1 MIKKI
6 LILAS
11 LISIEA
17 NAIELNLTGSVISNN
32 QKMMTSRFM
41 GYIKN
46 MAVNEGDIVKKGD
59 LLYEIDTRDIDSA
72 KSQVEL
78 AISQATLALQM
89 NRSQYNNVLTN
100 LLRHKRLFK
109 KGMVSKYDLENL
121 QLAEA
126 NMKRMV
132 EISQKQ
138 VEQAK
143 EKKREVMN
151 QYKYLS
157 IKAPNDGVIVAKR
170 ANEGEMAIPGMPAVI
185 LTDLS
190 ELRIVVEISEI
201 NLKHVVLGKEVNV
214 EIPSINFKTVGKIS
228 SIIPSSNPMTHKFK
242 MKVEFDMLKHS
253 VYPGMYAKITIK
265 D

>member
-11 LISIEA
+11 LVSINV
-17 NAIELNLTGSVISNN
+17 NAIELHLTGSVVSNN

-59 LLYEIDTRDIDSA
+59 LLYEIDSRDIDSA

-132 EISQKQ
+132 TISQDQ
-138 VEQAK
+138 VKQAK

-151 QYKYLS
+151 QYKYLT
-157 IKAPNDGVIVAKR
+157 IKAPNDGVIVAKK

-190 ELRIVVEISEI
+190 ELRVVVEISET
-201 NLKHVVLGKEVNV
+201 NLKDVQLGKEVTV
-214 EIPSINFKTVGKIS
+214 EIPSINFKTIGEIS

-242 MKVEFDMLKHS
+242 MKVEFDMQNRS

-265 D
+265 N